1 MSRSHRNRTQFSRP
15 DARSTANLPKAPWAH
30 RRVRESELR
39 LAAPS
44 IRPVLQ
50 ATATYQHDGRLRTAA
65 VRPTVSESIYIG
77 RGNISSDS
85 GWRVLPDIAA
95 ARASKKLSRQHP
107 PSASSPGAPPP
118 TARGR
123 EIPACSAPH
132 SGWKKGF
139 PIENPFWKQNIPGLP
154 RRKKKLKENERQS
167 PETAFK
173 AEVPASVTC
182 EVEALPACG
191 LRILAHGTLSI
202 PKRDQNDGRQRD
214 APRTGRPTRMSNHA
228 RMRLISICELQRLD
242 LRQIS
247 AGAQTYADTLAIKRS
262 KAGSRGEAAAAGS
275 MRMAGGSTAA
285 ALEGHGAETLAAQAL
300 AAKDYAGAAEVYNPR
315 TELSAEWFTHAERR
329 YPLEGRGPS
338 RMTMNLSSGMRE
350 TKDYAGAAAVLDT
363 ALIELQRTSG
373 GAASH
378 STTTAEALLAQAQH
392 ELREQLHGSPHA
404 GKP

>member
-1 MSRSHRNRTQFSRP
+1 
-15 DARSTANLPKAPWAH
+15 
-30 RRVRESELR
+30 
-39 LAAPS
+39 
-44 IRPVLQ
+44 
-50 ATATYQHDGRLRTAA
+50 
-65 VRPTVSESIYIG
+65 
-77 RGNISSDS
+77 
-85 GWRVLPDIAA
+85 
-95 ARASKKLSRQHP
+95 
-107 PSASSPGAPPP
+107 
-118 TARGR
+118 
-123 EIPACSAPH
+123 
-132 SGWKKGF
+132 
-139 PIENPFWKQNIPGLP
+139 
-154 RRKKKLKENERQS
+154 
-167 PETAFK
+167 
-173 AEVPASVTC
+173 
-182 EVEALPACG
+182 
-191 LRILAHGTLSI
+191 
-202 PKRDQNDGRQRD
+202 
-214 APRTGRPTRMSNHA
+214 MSNHA
-228 RMRLISICELQRLD
+228 RMRLISVCELQRLD

-262 KAGSRGEAAAAGS
+262 KAGSRGGAAAAGS
-275 MRMAGGSTAA
+275 MRTAGGSTAA

-315 TELSAEWFTHAERR
+315 TELSAEWSTHAERR